1 MTHTD
6 IMHGGK
12 MKKSNYQKAT
22 KFINTTNKE
31 TLKNLLLDL
40 IFYNPT
46 SFIEDFI
53 ANEFNL

>member
-1 MTHTD
+1 
-6 IMHGGK
+6 

-22 KFINTTNKE
+22 KFITTTNKE

-40 IFYNPT
+40 MFYNPT

-53 ANEFNL
+53 ADEFNL